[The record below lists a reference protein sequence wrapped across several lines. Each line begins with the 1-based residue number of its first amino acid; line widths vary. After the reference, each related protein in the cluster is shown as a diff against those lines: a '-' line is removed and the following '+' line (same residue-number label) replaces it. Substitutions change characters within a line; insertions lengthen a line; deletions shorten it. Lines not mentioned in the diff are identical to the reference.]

1 MAWVLHSDTKEA
13 LLDACLP
20 DPPSWPAMKALGVGF
35 WHTNVTDLR
44 ARIEKAARAQFM
56 EKKDP
61 KDCALLY
68 LALDRKVRMAGG
80 VRKQEACN
88 ADLRFG
94 IFKLGNLQTNDLQIR
109 AIFKLGDLQSGR
121 SSKWAIFKLSDLQ
134 TAIFKMGDLQ
144 SGRSTNW

>member
-68 LALDRKVRMAGG
+68 LALDRKVSVAGD
-80 VRKQEACN
+80 VRKQEACRG
-88 ADLRFG
+88 DLPFG
-94 IFKLGNLQTNDLQIR
+94 IFKLGGLQTKNLQTR
-109 AIFKLGDLQSGR
+109 AISKLVSLEWAIFKLVTSDWADFKLGDL
-121 SSKWAIFKLSDLQ
+121 
-134 TAIFKMGDLQ
+134 
-144 SGRSTNW
+144 